1 MQEAVLHRLT
11 QQAAAL
17 PMAEYLELI
26 ERLVR
31 RLREQPLPVQPRLDW
46 QPLYGLG
53 KGVWQGEDAQD
64 DVNRL
69 REDRL

>member
-1 MQEAVLHRLT
+1 
-11 QQAAAL
+11 
-17 PMAEYLELI
+17 MAEYLELI

-64 DVNRL
+64 YVNRL